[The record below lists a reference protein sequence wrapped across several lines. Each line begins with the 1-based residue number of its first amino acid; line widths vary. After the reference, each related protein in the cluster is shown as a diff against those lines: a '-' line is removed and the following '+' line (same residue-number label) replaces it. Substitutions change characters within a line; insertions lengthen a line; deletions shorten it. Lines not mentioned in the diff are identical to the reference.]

1 MAAMPVALF
10 GALEHGQARI
20 AHPEAPRTAS
30 EAPPAA
36 QVGECDSQEPVA
48 GESKAGSG
56 ALPNCNGTA
65 SDPSRRYREVWA
77 GGTAVDFGD
86 SR

>member
-20 AHPEAPRTAS
+20 AHPAAPRTAS
-30 EAPPAA
+30 VAPPAE
-36 QVGECDSQEPVA
+36 QVNECDSQEPVV
-48 GESKAGSG
+48 GESLAGSG

-65 SDPSRRYREVWA
+65 SDLSRRYREVWA
-77 GGTAVDFGD
+77 GGAAVDLGD